1 MDDTLLSLL
10 PGMLFIIPGI
20 IILIACINYLEKNK
34 SSHAI
39 MLLVGAS
46 LNLLVTV
53 FHSLVVPILMNI
65 LNVDFYSGTINVFTI
80 ITPISFIGSILFA
93 LGLLFLI
100 QEKIKLQRSV

>member
-10 PGMLFIIPGI
+10 QGMLFIIPEI
-20 IILIACINYLEKNK
+20 IILTACINYLGKNK

-39 MLLVGAS
+39 MLLVGTL

-53 FHSLVVPILMNI
+53 FHALVVPILINI
-65 LNVDFYSGTINVFTI
+65 LDVDFYSGTINVFTI